1 MTHTSSRVCS
11 DKVDDVGWCVDVS
24 NKAIAWVMA
33 TSMGQKK
40 TKKDVEKQLERV
52 RKPIDGDYT
61 PLTDEEIKIN
71 FLPLVVTL
79 AHKQST
85 SDQA

>member
-1 MTHTSSRVCS
+1 MISENAWSRFVGEIMTHTSSRVCS

-40 TKKDVEKQLERV
+40 TKKDVERQM
-52 RKPIDGDYT
+52 
-61 PLTDEEIKIN
+61 
-71 FLPLVVTL
+71 
-79 AHKQST
+79 
-85 SDQA
+85 

>member
-40 TKKDVEKQLERV
+40 TKKDVEKQM
-52 RKPIDGDYT
+52 
-61 PLTDEEIKIN
+61 
-71 FLPLVVTL
+71 
-79 AHKQST
+79 
-85 SDQA
+85 